1 MIEKEKCSLLSI
13 MGDKLD
19 VIERSLLAEYS
30 IINKNE
36 FILIKYKN
44 GQKMDM
50 TYLTQRIAEC
60 YRNNRW
66 KFWNFITLFR
76 IVSGNH
82 HF

>member
-1 MIEKEKCSLLSI
+1 MRNDTGSKDMIEKEKCSLLSI

-60 YRNNRW
+60 YRNNR
-66 KFWNFITLFR
+66 
-76 IVSGNH
+76 
-82 HF
+82 

>member
-60 YRNNRW
+60 YRNNR
-66 KFWNFITLFR
+66 
-76 IVSGNH
+76 
-82 HF
+82 

>member
-1 MIEKEKCSLLSI
+1 MRNDTGSKDMIEKEKCSLLSI

-36 FILIKYKN
+36 FILMKHKN

-60 YRNNRW
+60 YRNNR
-66 KFWNFITLFR
+66 
-76 IVSGNH
+76 
-82 HF
+82 

>member
-1 MIEKEKCSLLSI
+1 MRNDTGSKDMIEKEKCSLLSI

-44 GQKMDM
+44 GQKMYM

-60 YRNNRW
+60 YRNNR
-66 KFWNFITLFR
+66 
-76 IVSGNH
+76 
-82 HF
+82 